1 MLHITKES
9 SLAGRKKK
17 NRNEKKKERHHLTA
31 KKKKRKIQLTNKSKS
46 VHKQIKLAFAWRAS
60 SAMQPCTTIAPNIL
74 HGMHLGLKTQQ
85 IFFPLYRVVRAE
97 RRGGGDA
104 RVGWGGGGGGWES
117 VASGAGGSGSR
128 GGDAR
133 GAGERRR

>member
-1 MLHITKES
+1 
-9 SLAGRKKK
+9 
-17 NRNEKKKERHHLTA
+17 
-31 KKKKRKIQLTNKSKS
+31 
-46 VHKQIKLAFAWRAS
+46 
-60 SAMQPCTTIAPNIL
+60 
-74 HGMHLGLKTQQ
+74 MHLGLKTQQ

-104 RVGWGGGGGGWES
+104 RVGWGGGGGGGES